1 MFFEPSSVNIGTL
14 KVNNVDHG
22 GNISFGQSLKMN
34 RNVSA
39 KKSQGF
45 GQQHADSVIRFDT
58 IQLLLDEDV
67 LDRTAMKMN
76 R

>member
-1 MFFEPSSVNIGTL
+1 MLFEPSSVNIGFL

-22 GNISFGQSLKMN
+22 GNISFGQSFKHN
-34 RNVSA
+34 RNIAA

-45 GQQHADSVIRFDT
+45 GQQLADSVIRFDT

-67 LDRTAMKMN
+67 LDNAAMKIN